1 MQILCI
7 FFLCEEAKKILNS
20 LQRKRRKAKENFT
33 YKNHWKVSK
42 SCNPQLELW
51 MQWNWVSYLVL
62 FVSKVFFYYLIFW
75 EKVNFC
81 VKCSEMVI
89 FEPKCHKNGDFKVT
103 FFFAFFA
110 SFSLR
115 RIFFAQNAKKIFFAK
130 NLQCIFLVLKRALFY
145 IAKSLG
151 EMKFTS
157 MHHCT

>member
-1 MQILCI
+1 MNLYFANSLHI

-20 LQRKRRKAKENFT
+20 LQRKVKENFT

-62 FVSKVFFYYLIFW
+62 FW

-89 FEPKCHKNGDFKVT
+89 FEPKCHKNGDFKVKI
-103 FFFAFFA
+103 FFAFFA

-115 RIFFAQNAKKIFFAK
+115 RIFFAQKCEEIFFAK
-130 NLQCIFLVLKRALFY
+130 KLQSIEPIYQNFKTPGATY
-145 IAKSLG
+145 
-151 EMKFTS
+151 
-157 MHHCT
+157 

>member
-1 MQILCI
+1 MSNFDYTLQILCI

-20 LQRKRRKAKENFT
+20 LQRKRRKAKENST

-89 FEPKCHKNGDFKVT
+89 FEPKCHQNGDFKVT
-103 FFFAFFA
+103 FSLHSLHHFLCKE
-110 SFSLR
+110 FSLHKMRRKFSMR
-115 RIFFAQNAKKIFFAK
+115 RICN
-130 NLQCIFLVLKRALFY
+130 V
-145 IAKSLG
+145 
-151 EMKFTS
+151 
-157 MHHCT
+157 